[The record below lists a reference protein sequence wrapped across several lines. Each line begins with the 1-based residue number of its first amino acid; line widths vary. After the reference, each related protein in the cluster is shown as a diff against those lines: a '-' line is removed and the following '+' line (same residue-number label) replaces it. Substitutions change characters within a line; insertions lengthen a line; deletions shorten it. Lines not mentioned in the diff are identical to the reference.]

1 MSPKTEAQVLCR
13 GFYLLSHFVEIY
25 IRLDKYFRNG
35 LPCHSHSVFLAQ
47 FGDESRSM
55 IMNLGTYTLHGCG
68 KWLWKMISW
77 PPESPDRTCLATP
90 EMPSPERSSMRSAL
104 AYPGF
109 RCTIAL
115 KRTKEVLTRNTW
127 EELTPGSLKFFSDT
141 RQHKLNLYGTEVEVR
156 IRQVF
161 FWIFCGFHAKI
172 RSNDAGIPTSIL
184 WSWLSSGKQRSLQ
197 VDYRGDE
204 VSVENFLRLLTGT
217 ARSVGENSMVQEV
230 HLESIQYTFR
240 TDINHFYFNQ
250 TWSLL
255 AQMP

>member
-161 FWIFCGFHAKI
+161 FLDI
-172 RSNDAGIPTSIL
+172 
-184 WSWLSSGKQRSLQ
+184 
-197 VDYRGDE
+197 
-204 VSVENFLRLLTGT
+204 LRLPCKNQKQWC
-217 ARSVGENSMVQEV
+217 RNPDVNSLVMAFQ
-230 HLESIQYTFR
+230 
-240 TDINHFYFNQ
+240 
-250 TWSLL
+250 WK
-255 AQMP
+255 AA